1 MNWDLQNQIDPFNH
15 SATSPLVDVALKLKL
30 KLCNSH
36 NASGAQFKIKMAG
49 VGNVKTMQKF
59 ASVDTSMGSTIL
71 PVNLSKRKNIL
82 LISNGREFLYLVVD
96 GSLSVS
102 IYRRNDEAVCVRVI
116 IKNSVSYLSM
126 K

>member
-1 MNWDLQNQIDPFNH
+1 MLFR
-15 SATSPLVDVALKLKL
+15 SAVNTA
-30 KLCNSH
+30 
-36 NASGAQFKIKMAG
+36 
-49 VGNVKTMQKF
+49 
-59 ASVDTSMGSTIL
+59 MGSAIL

-116 IKNSVSYLSM
+116 IKKVMIKNSVTYLSM

>member
-1 MNWDLQNQIDPFNH
+1 
-15 SATSPLVDVALKLKL
+15 
-30 KLCNSH
+30 
-36 NASGAQFKIKMAG
+36 MAG

-82 LISNGREFLYLVVD
+82 LISNGRKFLYLVVD

-116 IKNSVSYLSM
+116 IKNVVIKNSVTYLSM

>member
-1 MNWDLQNQIDPFNH
+1 M
-15 SATSPLVDVALKLKL
+15 ALSF
-30 KLCNSH
+30 NSH

-59 ASVDTSMGSTIL
+59 ASVNTSMGSTIL

-82 LISNGREFLYLVVD
+82 LISNGREFLYLAVD

-102 IYRRNDEAVCVRVI
+102 IYRRNDEAVCMRVMA
-116 IKNSVSYLSM
+116 SRFVPWSFRSQ
-126 K
+126 